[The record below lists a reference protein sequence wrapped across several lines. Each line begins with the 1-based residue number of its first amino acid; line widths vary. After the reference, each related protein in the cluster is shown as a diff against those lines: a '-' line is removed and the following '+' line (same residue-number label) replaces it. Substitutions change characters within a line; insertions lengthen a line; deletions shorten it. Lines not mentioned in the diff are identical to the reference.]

1 MKAEGEIKNR
11 TIFWMGRWSI
21 KSPPPSTT
29 LLVPISVSYIIK
41 ASLEYCA
48 RQSHVLWI
56 PLLVQFIPSVL
67 LSCPQ
72 PTLDNTPKVNIFL
85 MENFM
90 GKFCDL
96 NKFHWPSCPETHT
109 THPLLVLCLFMTL
122 LLMSCK
128 EIFKQHFCP
137 ILWTP
142 AVLRIPFMNVLS
154 CNRNANDDVM
164 GCSTVKWWRWVSD
177 ANKNRKSGNFL
188 SDKLI
193 RRYIDRW

>member
-56 PLLVQFIPSVL
+56 PLLVQFMPSVL

-109 THPLLVLCLFMTL
+109 THYSSFACLWRYCWCPARKYLSSTFVQYCQLLQCWEYRFW
-122 LLMSCK
+122 MSCLV
-128 EIFKQHFCP
+128 IGM
-137 ILWTP
+137 LMT
-142 AVLRIPFMNVLS
+142 
-154 CNRNANDDVM
+154 
-164 GCSTVKWWRWVSD
+164 T
-177 ANKNRKSGNFL
+177 
-188 SDKLI
+188 
-193 RRYIDRW
+193 